1 LPYADLVGA
10 LTTTLKFK
18 IWFSKGHAGDGEL
31 LFSVPNS
38 SACCHA
44 PYLNKRPLIFP
55 VTRLEVC
62 RSGSCRPSPP
72 SRSGRSQALVNV
84 GIRRT
89 LAAIAFCIRLGRS
102 RSGIGIDVD
111 SSERGSGS
119 RTGFGDVLSQL
130 ASARRRVWCERSAL
144 FLRPHLSSLVES
156 REDLTL
162 SLSLSLFDLTGLSL
176 FPLEPCLLA
185 FAKDLT
191 SLERTNLVISL
202 AETLASKVSQPSVLR
217 ASALAL
223 NSILRDGS
231 DGESRYLFIH
241 GVTSTQ
247 LNPLVLCSAPRSV
260 QQDDHRQSAVEHRDP
275 ARFAA
280 GRRTASFGRLD
291 H

>member
-38 SACCHA
+38 SACCQA

-162 SLSLSLFDLTGLSL
+162 SLSLFLSL
-176 FPLEPCLLA
+176 ILQVSPC
-185 FAKDLT
+185 
-191 SLERTNLVISL
+191 SLSSL
-202 AETLASKVSQPSVLR
+202 ASSPSLRTLP
-217 ASALAL
+217 
-223 NSILRDGS
+223 
-231 DGESRYLFIH
+231 
-241 GVTSTQ
+241 
-247 LNPLVLCSAPRSV
+247 PLSAPTLSSRWLRLSLRRSAS
-260 QQDDHRQSAVEHRDP
+260 RPSCAPRLSRST
-275 ARFAA
+275 RFYVMAPMVSPD
-280 GRRTASFGRLD
+280 TFSSMV
-291 H
+291 